1 MTEDEYAE
9 ELEYLNDVVGWLG
22 LADDK
27 KRRVE
32 FLHHIQRQAEYMR
45 ELLEE
50 DA

>member
-1 MTEDEYAE
+1 MTEGEFAE
-9 ELEYLNDVVGWLG
+9 ELEYLNDVVGWL
-22 LADDK
+22 LQANEK

-45 ELLEE
+45 LLLEE